1 MSITNMIPATLLTM
15 YIITI
20 MSIYIKT
27 TKLIRGVIMGGPFPN
42 KYEYKIIRKLK
53 KMGVYISDD
62 LYRSKLHDLM
72 KHYKIKMKVDN
83 HI

>member
-27 TKLIRGVIMGGPFPN
+27 TKLIRGLLWVDHFQTNMN
-42 KYEYKIIRKLK
+42 
-53 KMGVYISDD
+53 
-62 LYRSKLHDLM
+62 
-72 KHYKIKMKVDN
+72 IK
-83 HI
+83 

>member
-1 MSITNMIPATLLTM
+1 
-15 YIITI
+15 
-20 MSIYIKT
+20 
-27 TKLIRGVIMGGPFPN
+27 MGGVFPN
-42 KYEYKIIRKLK
+42 KYEYKIIKKLK

-62 LYRSKLHDLM
+62 LYRSKLFDLM